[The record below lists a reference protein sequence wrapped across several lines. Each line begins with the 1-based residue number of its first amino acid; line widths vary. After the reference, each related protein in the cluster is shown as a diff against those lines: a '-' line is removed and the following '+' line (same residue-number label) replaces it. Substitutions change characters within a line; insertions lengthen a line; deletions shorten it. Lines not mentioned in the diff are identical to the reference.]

1 MLGLFHGRGWL
12 EFSERP
18 GTETMKSLFIFIDSM
33 GWEILKDRPFLDDII
48 KTRVPLKTPLGY
60 SSAAVPTILTGR
72 VPSEHGHWSFFY
84 YSPQT
89 SPFKFLRWLSFLPEF
104 ITERGRVRNYLSKAV
119 KKILGYKGYF
129 QLYNTPLKHI
139 HLFDYCEKKDLFQP
153 GGFNQG
159 QGIFDVLQENGVP
172 YHVSNWR
179 RPEQENLD
187 TAMREVVRDDINF
200 AFIYLA
206 ELDGLLHALGT
217 KHPKIAEK
225 IQWYEEK
232 IRDLYEAAGGN
243 DQVQLYVFS
252 DHGQA
257 DIHTTIDLMSAID
270 KLGLVFGKDYVAFYD
285 STLARFWFLN
295 VQAEQ
300 SIRLQ
305 LESTNGGKIL
315 SEAELKTLGAHW
327 ADGRFGELIFLVDP
341 GVLIIPSHMGVKP
354 LAAMHGYH
362 PNDPSA
368 DSVLMSTESLNPSP
382 KHIADI
388 FQLMVKSLSLPTT
401 KAADGQIQASV
412 PMTTV

>member
-1 MLGLFHGRGWL
+1 MPGLFHGMGWL
-12 EFSERP
+12 ENFERP
-18 GTETMKSLFIFIDSM
+18 GTKVMKSIFVFVDAM

-48 KTRVPLKTPLGY
+48 RTRVPLKTPLGY
-60 SSAAVPTILTGR
+60 SSAAVPTILSGR

-89 SPFKFLRWLSFLPEF
+89 SPFKFLRWLSILPEA

-119 KKILGYKGYF
+119 QKFLGYKGYF
-129 QLYNTPLKHI
+129 QLYNAPLKYI
-139 HLFDYCEKKDLFQP
+139 HLFDYCEKKDLFKP

-159 QGIFDVLQENGVP
+159 QGIFDVLHEKNISF
-172 YHVSNWR
+172 HVSNWR

-187 TAMREVVRDDINF
+187 TAMREVGRDDINF

-206 ELDGLLHALGT
+206 DLDGLLHALGT
-217 KHPKIAEK
+217 THPKISEK

-232 IRDLYEAAGGN
+232 IREMYEAVGGK

-257 DIHTTIDLMSAID
+257 DVHATIDLMSAID
-270 KLGLVFGKDYVAFYD
+270 KLGLAFGKDYVAFYD

-295 VQAEQ
+295 TQAEET
-300 SIRLQ
+300 IRL
-305 LESTNGGKIL
+305 LLHATIGGKIL
-315 SEAELKTLGAHW
+315 SEAELKALGAYW

-368 DSVLMSTESLNPSP
+368 DAMFLSNVSLEKKPAHL
-382 KHIADI
+382 KDI
-388 FQLMVKSLSLPTT
+388 FPLMVEKVF
-401 KAADGQIQASV
+401 QH
-412 PMTTV
+412 